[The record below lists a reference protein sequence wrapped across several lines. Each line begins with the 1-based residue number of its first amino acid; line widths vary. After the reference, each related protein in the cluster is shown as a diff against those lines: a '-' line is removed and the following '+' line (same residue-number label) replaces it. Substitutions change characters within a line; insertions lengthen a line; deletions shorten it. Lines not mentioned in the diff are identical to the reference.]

1 MNSTLKE
8 VLLVAG
14 AGAFGGLIGVLASQ
28 VLKQPFPAGLLTVY
42 AAAPV
47 LGGGA
52 GLIGVYLLANSD
64 RKDIVRCMVFSMVC
78 GIVWKP
84 VFDAGSAIVTQ
95 RANVVAVKREADEV
109 RNISG
114 DLIELSQK
122 GSTQEAK
129 TKIADKLHEASELV
143 ASSVN
148 SSRATDNAEAKD
160 EAGRAFKDLLESGE
174 ILRTKNLL
182 TPEAEAHL
190 MKIETATRTA
200 RE

>member
-8 VLLVAG
+8 ALLVTG

-28 VLKQPFPAGLLTVY
+28 MLKQSFPTGLLAVY

-52 GLIGVYLLANSD
+52 GLIGVYLLASSD

-78 GIVWKP
+78 GMVWKP

-95 RANVVAVKREADEV
+95 RANVATVERKADQV

-114 DLIELSQK
+114 DLAQLSAR
-122 GSTQEAK
+122 GSTQEDK
-129 TKIADKLHEASELV
+129 MKITDKLHEASDLV
-143 ASSVN
+143 VSSVI
-148 SSRATDNAEAKD
+148 SSRATDNAEAKA
-160 EAGRAFKDLLESGE
+160 EAARAFEDLLKSGD

-182 TPEAEAHL
+182 TPEGEAHL
-190 MKIETATRTA
+190 MKIETTTRAA